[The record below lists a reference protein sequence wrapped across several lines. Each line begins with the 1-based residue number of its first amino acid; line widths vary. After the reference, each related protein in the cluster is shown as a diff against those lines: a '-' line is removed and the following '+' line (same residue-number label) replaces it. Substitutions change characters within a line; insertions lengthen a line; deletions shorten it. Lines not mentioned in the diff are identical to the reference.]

1 MEQTEE
7 QKPKKKILG
16 IVITVVAFVIAYFA
30 GQQLFNKTPSFDK
43 VLMQTAS
50 EINKTCPISID
61 QYTRLDNT
69 VALPGNI
76 FQYNYTM
83 VTLDKSEVNADT
95 LKAKLEPGIVNNIK
109 TNPDLKIFRDNKTT
123 MNYSYKDK
131 NGVFVLT
138 ISVTPDKYN

>member
-1 MEQTEE
+1 M
-7 QKPKKKILG
+7 G
-16 IVITVVAFVIAYFA
+16 IVISVIAFGVVYYVSRSFFKA
-30 GQQLFNKTPSFDK
+30 PSFDK

-83 VTLDKSEVNADT
+83 VTLAKSDVNADT
-95 LKAKLEPGIVNNIK
+95 LKMKIEPGIVNTVK
-109 TNPDLKIFRDNKTT
+109 TSPDMKVFRDNKTT
-123 MNYSYKDK
+123 INYSYKDK
-131 NGVFVLT
+131 DGVFVFQ
-138 ISVTPDKYN
+138 ISVTPDKYTN